1 MKNHLTELPN
11 KILVGNDVIEESGS
25 FLKKLN
31 FSGKVLIISGQTHT
45 IPIKK
50 KLIQILESE
59 GFQVSSDVVN
69 STTLEEVNKIVDKS
83 KKEIASVIIGLG
95 GGKTDVAKLAS
106 HKVGIPFVNIPT
118 SGSHDGIASPFASIK
133 NLERAYSY
141 LAKPP
146 IGILAD
152 INIITNAPKKL
163 LVSGCG
169 DLVSKITAIKD
180 WMLARDEV
188 KEYYGQ
194 YAANLARLSA
204 EIILSESELIGK
216 GGIESTRMIVEA
228 LISSGVAAGIAGSS
242 RPCSGSEHLFS
253 HALDI
258 VAPSIGLHGEKCAL
272 GTIMMMK
279 LHGLD
284 WQKAK
289 ESFEKMNIPTK
300 AQEIGLSKEQVIKA
314 LIKAP
319 STRPERYTI
328 LNKIELD
335 DISANELAKSTGII

>member
-1 MKNHLTELPN
+1 M
-11 KILVGNDVIEESGS
+11 
-25 FLKKLN
+25 
-31 FSGKVLIISGQTHT
+31 VL
-45 IPIKK
+45 
-50 KLIQILESE
+50 
-59 GFQVSSDVVN
+59 
-69 STTLEEVNKIVDKS
+69 
-83 KKEIASVIIGLG
+83 
-95 GGKTDVAKLAS
+95 LALLLQ
-106 HKVGIPFVNIPT
+106 
-118 SGSHDGIASPFASIK
+118 
-133 NLERAYSY
+133 LERAYSY